1 MAIKLADT
9 LVPMADFPA
18 VDAKDVAFSDN
29 KTLQEKY
36 DNGELGGGGS
46 GSGEENKIDSIS
58 INGSPITP
66 DENKNVDI
74 TVPTVTNDLT
84 DELKSSYDDAVSAK
98 HTHDNKD
105 TLDKISASSDGRLLY
120 DGNNMPVVI
129 PTSQPSV
136 LLAGSIWIETV

>member
-1 MAIKLADT
+1 MGDFELLDAQDV
-9 LVPMADFPA
+9 LVDIEGTP
-18 VDAKDVAFSDN
+18 KR
-29 KTLQEKY
+29 LQEAI
-36 DNGELGGGGS
+36 DNGELGGGSS
-46 GSGEENKIDSIS
+46 GGEENKIDSIS
-58 INGSPITP
+58 INGFPITP

-136 LLAGSIWIETV
+136 LLAGSIWIETA

>member
-1 MAIKLADT
+1 MGDFELLDAQDVLVDIKGT
-9 LVPMADFPA
+9 P
-18 VDAKDVAFSDN
+18 KR
-29 KTLQEKY
+29 LQEAI
-36 DNGELGGGGS
+36 DNGELGGGS

-58 INGSPITP
+58 INGFPITP

-84 DELKSSYDDAVSAK
+84 DELKFSYDDAVSAK

-120 DGNNMPVVI
+120 NGNNMPVVI

-136 LLAGSIWIETV
+136 LLAGSIWIETA

>member
-1 MAIKLADT
+1 MGDFELLDAQDV
-9 LVPMADFPA
+9 LVDIDGTP
-18 VDAKDVAFSDN
+18 KR
-29 KTLQEKY
+29 LQEAI
-36 DNGELGGGGS
+36 DNGELSGGGS

-84 DELKSSYDDAVSAK
+84 DELKSSYDDAVTAK